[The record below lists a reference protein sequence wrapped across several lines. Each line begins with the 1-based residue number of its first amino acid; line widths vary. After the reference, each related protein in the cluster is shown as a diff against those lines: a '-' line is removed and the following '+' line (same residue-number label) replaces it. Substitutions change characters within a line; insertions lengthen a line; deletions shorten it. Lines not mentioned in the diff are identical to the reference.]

1 MSNPWDCLRGKRDGE
16 RGHNHSG
23 KVDEDYSV
31 EYHEEHHVHTAGL
44 DQPQQAPS
52 TNPLPPYP
60 PTQEP
65 RRVTNMGHDNGS
77 DNGGGSHRG
86 GMTGKLQ
93 QMGNDQAKLMGFLGN
108 AVAAFVGRGL
118 KEAADLAG
126 PDAPGQILESAARI
140 LFENVRKRNV
150 PQLRELADS
159 LESELSNAIRVCEQ
173 ENERLNLDAPDPF
186 TLQASL
192 LQLEGVARFLE
203 TGYVNYFQ
211 ALQQRDPNLPLMVP
225 STSPSVYGAPAGIEP
240 QPLSED
246 QRKKLAKHMR
256 EAITW
261 VSQALTHLQTTISKE
276 KKRTDGPQL
285 GQSGQPGATNPM
297 PTMTLGGNVN
307 ALALT
312 NAISE
317 MPMLAKKLNSDC
329 ARFRDELYRRRTGGL
344 GGLFGR

>member
-1 MSNPWDCLRGKRDGE
+1 
-16 RGHNHSG
+16 
-23 KVDEDYSV
+23 
-31 EYHEEHHVHTAGL
+31 
-44 DQPQQAPS
+44 
-52 TNPLPPYP
+52 
-60 PTQEP
+60 
-65 RRVTNMGHDNGS
+65 MGNDNGM
-77 DNGGGSHRG
+77 DQGAGSARG

-93 QMGNDQAKLMGFLGN
+93 QMGSDQAKLMGFLGN
-108 AVAAFVGRGL
+108 AVAAFVRDRV
-118 KEAADLAG
+118 KDAADLAG

-159 LESELSNAIRVCEQ
+159 LENELANAIWVCEQ
-173 ENERLNLDAPDPF
+173 EGERLRPDAPDPF

-225 STSPSVYGAPAGIEP
+225 TTSPSVYGAPAGIEP
-240 QPLSED
+240 GQLSDD

-256 EAITW
+256 ECITW
-261 VSQALTHLQTTISKE
+261 VTAALTHLQTTISKE

-285 GQSGQPGATNPM
+285 GQPGATNPM
-297 PTMTLGGNVN
+297 PAMTLGGNVN

-317 MPMLAKKLNSDC
+317 MPMLAKKLNGDC

-344 GGLFGR
+344 GGIFGR